1 MKNLKKVV
9 AVLTAATLCLGMS
22 MTAFAAELD
31 SETPGEVQ
39 DPDQKPEETTKQDPT
54 TIVTFDENKIVLK
67 DADGKEVKSII
78 TEMKEETKA
87 ALCEPE
93 TMKGILENNGLV
105 LKDDQEVTIVSAGD
119 ITMDKTATSEGK
131 MDIVFGITSEDDKE
145 LKAGDTVYILHE
157 VKDGEW
163 EVYGPIEVVADEN
176 GNLTA
181 TATDVESFSPFAIIK
196 VTSDGKTQVLDE
208 KGNQIGEIEPKPEDK
223 NDDTT
228 DTDKKDNTTSADK
241 NDDTSVTDKKDA
253 TSDKAEAPAAAR
265 VTRTTT
271 RTLSPKTGDR

>member
-105 LKDDQEVTIVSAGD
+105 LKDDQEV
-119 ITMDKTATSEGK
+119 
-131 MDIVFGITSEDDKE
+131 
-145 LKAGDTVYILHE
+145 
-157 VKDGEW
+157 
-163 EVYGPIEVVADEN
+163 
-176 GNLTA
+176 
-181 TATDVESFSPFAIIK
+181 
-196 VTSDGKTQVLDE
+196 
-208 KGNQIGEIEPKPEDK
+208 
-223 NDDTT
+223 
-228 DTDKKDNTTSADK
+228 
-241 NDDTSVTDKKDA
+241 
-253 TSDKAEAPAAAR
+253 
-265 VTRTTT
+265 
-271 RTLSPKTGDR
+271 